1 MNQNKVLTYI
11 NANDILRCMFKK
23 YLNYCH
29 TISIP
34 YHNILHTF
42 HMMEHIITL
51 YENQDKYTDVKLNT
65 GDLLI
70 LMLTAMYHD
79 INHSG
84 GLCNDHVN
92 VTTACTMYNDLLHE
106 AFVDNKW
113 EGEFDENN
121 TYPYLAGQASYAI
134 LSTEYPYVTEYD
146 DLEQNQKI
154 IRELDFISQ
163 LSDTF
168 FTHTLCGL
176 KEELRSKSWVDAVT
190 NYTTFTENMIKEL
203 KLQYSKEYVK
213 NNINNILNTLTNISA
228 ILK

>member
-11 NANDILRCMFKK
+11 NSNEILKAMFKE
-23 YLNYCH
+23 YLDYCH
-29 TISIP
+29 TISLP

-51 YENQDKYTDVKLNT
+51 YENQDKYTDVNLKT
-65 GDLLI
+65 TDLLI
-70 LMLTAMYHD
+70 LLLAALFHD

-84 GLCNDHVN
+84 GICSDYVN
-92 VTTACTMYNDLLHE
+92 VENARVLYNELLYSV
-106 AFVDNKW
+106 FVKHKW
-113 EGEFDENN
+113 EGDFDESIY
-121 TYPYLAGQASYAI
+121 TMLDTQVSYAI
-134 LSTEYPYVTEYD
+134 IATEYPYTEDYN
-146 DLEQNQKI
+146 DLQQNEKI

-203 KLQYSKEYVK
+203 RLEYSKEYVK
-213 NNINNILNTLTNISA
+213 NNINNILNILTNISA